1 MTNMREY
8 ENEMQKIVYEEFGD
22 ELYKKDAEIEL
33 KNRETELMDGEQ
45 ELKNR
50 EMELIDRELKSKD
63 NLIKQYREKFKELN
77 KLKDLKPEAK
87 NILSELLL
95 L

>member
-33 KNRETELMDGEQ
+33 KNRE
-45 ELKNR
+45 
-50 EMELIDRELKSKD
+50 LKSKAK
-63 NLIKQYREKFKELN
+63 LIKQYREKFKELN
-77 KLKDLKPEAK
+77 ELKDLKPEAK
-87 NILSELLL
+87 SIVSELLL

>member
-1 MTNMREY
+1 MIIKHFPNKNKLLKMTNMREY

-33 KNRETELMDGEQ
+33 KNRE
-45 ELKNR
+45 
-50 EMELIDRELKSKD
+50 LKSKD
-63 NLIKQYREKFKELN
+63 KLIKQYREKFKELN
-77 KLKDLKPEAK
+77 ELKDLKPEAK
-87 NILSELLL
+87 SIVSELLL

>member
-33 KNRETELMDGEQ
+33 KNRE
-45 ELKNR
+45 
-50 EMELIDRELKSKD
+50 LKSKD
-63 NLIKQYREKFKELN
+63 KLIKQYREKFKELN
-77 KLKDLKPEAK
+77 ELKDLKPEAK
-87 NILSELLL
+87 SIISELLSL
-95 L
+95 

>member
-33 KNRETELMDGEQ
+33 KNRE
-45 ELKNR
+45 
-50 EMELIDRELKSKD
+50 LKSKD
-63 NLIKQYREKFKELN
+63 KLIKQYREKFKELN
-77 KLKDLKPEAK
+77 ELKDLKPEAK
-87 NILSELLL
+87 SIVSELLL